1 MIMFI
6 LRRCLQA
13 ALVLAAVSFVS
24 FAVFRYVGDPVS
36 QMVGVDAT
44 AEQREQIRRALRL
57 DQPFYVQF
65 GRFVAGAVQGDFG
78 LSLKQGRPVG
88 ELMRERVPA
97 TLELSFVS
105 GALAVLVGVPLGVL
119 SAIWR
124 RSWLAKAALALSLL
138 GISLPTFFIGV
149 VLILVFGV
157 EAGWLP
163 SFGRGET
170 LMLGNG
176 WSTGLLT
183 LDGWRHLLLP
193 AITLALFQLALIIR
207 LVRAEMLEVLRS
219 DFIRFAR
226 ARGLSSLSIYF
237 RHGLRNALVP
247 VVTIIGLQLGSIIA
261 FALVTETVFQW
272 PGMGL
277 LFAQAVAFADVP
289 VMAAY
294 LCLIALVFVTINLTV
309 DLLYVLID
317 PRVRSKI

>member
-44 AEQREQIRRALRL
+44 AEQREQIRRDLRL

-65 GRFVAGAVQGDFG
+65 GRFVAGAAQGDFG

-97 TLELSFVS
+97 TLELSLVS

-124 RSWLAKAALALSLL
+124 RSWLAQAALALSLL

-149 VLILVFGV
+149 ILILVFGV

-207 LVRAEMLEVLRS
+207 LVRAEMLDVLRS

-226 ARGLSSLSIYF
+226 ARGLSSVSIYF

>member
-36 QMVGVDAT
+36 QMVGVDAS
-44 AEQREQIRRALRL
+44 AEQREQIRRDLGL

-65 GRFVAGAVQGDFG
+65 GSFVAGAVQGNFG

-124 RSWLAKAALALSLL
+124 RSWLAKAAMALSLL

-170 LMLGNG
+170 VMLGNG

-226 ARGLSSLSIYF
+226 ARGLSSFSIYF
-237 RHGLRNALVP
+237 RHALRNALVP

-294 LCLIALVFVTINLTV
+294 LCLIALVFVTINLAV
-309 DLLYVLID
+309 DLLYLLID